1 MMFIIDYNVQ
11 LTSGT
16 LFNKQIRVKNK
27 ENELIA
33 KCSLEDYLR
42 RKYGDSFVSLTI
54 TRCNED
60 VVGEFEE
67 MFGSN
72 NLSNPFGW

>member
-1 MMFIIDYNVQ
+1 MIFIIDYNIQ

-60 VVGEFEE
+60 IVSKFEE

-72 NLSNPFGW
+72 NLNNPFGW

>member
-1 MMFIIDYNVQ
+1 MIFIIDYNIQ

-60 VVGEFEE
+60 IVSKFEE
-67 MFGSN
+67 MFGYN
-72 NLSNPFGW
+72 NLSNPFRW

>member
-11 LTSGT
+11 LTSRT

-60 VVGEFEE
+60 VVGKFKE

>member
-1 MMFIIDYNVQ
+1 MIFIIDYNIQ

-60 VVGEFEE
+60 IVSKFEE

-72 NLSNPFGW
+72 NLNNPFRW

>member
-1 MMFIIDYNVQ
+1 MIFIIDYNIQ
-11 LTSGT
+11 LTSGI

-60 VVGEFEE
+60 IVSKFEE

-72 NLSNPFGW
+72 NLNNPFGW

>member
-1 MMFIIDYNVQ
+1 MIFIIDYNVQ

-42 RKYGDSFVSLTI
+42 KKYGDSFVSLTI

-60 VVGEFEE
+60 MVSKFEE
-67 MFGSN
+67 MFGSD